1 MNKLIDGNILPLTE
15 GQQAPPVIALQ
26 AHTCARCA
34 RSRHVGMGA
43 LSANA
48 RVPQQIIKNGIV
60 VDTVEVLDGFSH
72 RLNSKY
78 LWPTGLYSHAL
89 PSNLLFIFQLNTVFC
104 TLATSSPPPCNATAR
119 FAHKSS
125 LRKQ

>member
-1 MNKLIDGNILPLTE
+1 MNKFIDGNILPLTE

-60 VDTVEVLDGFSH
+60 VDTVEVLDGFSY

-78 LWPTGLYSHAL
+78 LWPTGLYSRYL
-89 PSNLLFIFQLNTVFC
+89 PICYLYSSSTPSFAS
-104 TLATSSPPPCNATAR
+104 LATSSPPACNATAR